1 MLALTRT
8 VVGSSRTMQQLTHP
22 DRVDAETLA
31 GSCFDGLDSL
41 ALQALLRAAC
51 FCSVAAGDYLMR
63 EGARDGATLYVIL
76 DGTAR
81 IHTCSPGGRV
91 QVLAL
96 AGRGDI
102 VADAVAL
109 VGGVCQASA
118 DALEPVTALAIPATA
133 LREIMQQHPD
143 VALTLLHLL
152 AEQQR
157 QLLQIV
163 RNLAFRRVLSRTA
176 TLLLDADVT
185 ATLNQS
191 QMAAMI
197 GTRREVFNRAL
208 QRLARL
214 DLIEV
219 NGHLI
224 MVLDPEGL
232 QLIAEAG

>member
-1 MLALTRT
+1 
-8 VVGSSRTMQQLTHP
+8 MQQLTHH
-22 DRVDAETLA
+22 DQVHAEALA
-31 GSCFDGLDSL
+31 GSRFDGLDSR
-41 ALQALLRAAC
+41 ALQALSRAAC
-51 FCSVAAGDYLMR
+51 VCSVAAGDYLMR
-63 EGARDGATLYVIL
+63 EGTRDGATLYVIL

-81 IHTCSPGGRV
+81 IHTCSPGGRE

-102 VADAVAL
+102 VADAAAL
-109 VGGVCQASA
+109 VGGMCQASA
-118 DALEPVTALAIPATA
+118 DALEPLTALAIPATA
-133 LREIMQQHPD
+133 LHEVMQQHPD
-143 VALTLLHLL
+143 VALMLLHLQ

-176 TLLLDADVT
+176 TLLLEADVT

-224 MVLDPEGL
+224 VVLDPEGL